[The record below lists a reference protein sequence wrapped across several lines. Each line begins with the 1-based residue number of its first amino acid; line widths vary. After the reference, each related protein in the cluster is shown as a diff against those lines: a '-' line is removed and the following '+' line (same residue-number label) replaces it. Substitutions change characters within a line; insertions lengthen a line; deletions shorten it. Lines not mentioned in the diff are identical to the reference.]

1 MGVCSPIRY
10 TLIMQLVK
18 IKLLAPLEGRKIQLK
33 VEAMDTERKVDV
45 VASDQIAINQDARSA
60 GAGGGQL

>member
-45 VASDQIAINQDARSA
+45 VASDQIAIN
-60 GAGGGQL
+60 

>member
-1 MGVCSPIRY
+1 
-10 TLIMQLVK
+10 MQLVK